1 TTGHT
6 AKKEVGRNFVIPGR
20 WFNNGPSI
28 VGVTELDV
36 IDHRHFT
43 ASVPATASSTGTGC
57 AVPSLLFTAWFSRWP
72 VSVEFRQRHFLRA
85 PINAVAAAAN
95 IPAAAIPTFLYI
107 SGRSLVGTCGSGGR
121 P

>member
-1 TTGHT
+1 GHT

-57 AVPSLLFTAWFSRWP
+57 AVPPLLFTAWFSRLP
-72 VSVEFRQRHFLRA
+72 VSVVFRQRQFLRA
-85 PINAVAAAAN
+85 TISGVVVACN
-95 IPAAAIPTFLYI
+95 IPAAVILIFLYI
-107 SGRSLVGTCGSGGR
+107 S
-121 P
+121 